1 MLSDIEKLQKMDPDE
16 LKALHDGQIDRLGQ
30 LQQSIRQMKIPVI
43 IMLDGWDAAGKG
55 SMTGDIIRALDPRGF
70 KVYTLDCDDEAE
82 ERYPYMH
89 RYWKCVPL
97 YGNISVLDGGWYRGV
112 FDPDNQPRG
121 NALSRRITQI
131 KDFEKQLT
139 DDGYVV
145 LKFFLHIG
153 KKEQK
158 RRFDALEEK
167 SDTRWRVT
175 RDDLKQNREYDDWL
189 KSYDDMMALTD
200 TDNAPWHVV
209 HSGDRRLATARV
221 YDIIIDAIEK
231 ALKAHEG
238 VPVAETQADMKAL
251 SQAEA
256 ETTDEADATEQATAE
271 TEAAETQPVDLF
283 EDADEQADA
292 QGDAPNDE
300 QPAQTDVPA
309 EEQAAPEE
317 QSDAQPDAP
326 KERDELSPGDFDVI
340 ALPRISDVSL
350 GFAMG
355 DDEYHRELK
364 RAQRRLKE
372 LHGELYQRRIPV
384 VLGFEGWD
392 AAGKGGAI
400 KRLTRALDPRGYEV
414 IPTAAPT
421 PDELH
426 HQYLWRFWRDLPKDG
441 HIAIFD
447 RTWYGR
453 VMVERIEGFA
463 SREQWQRAYAEINQ
477 FERSLTEWGA
487 IVMKFWLQID
497 KDEQLSRFTARQN
510 TPDKRWKITDEDW
523 RNRDRWPEYEQ
534 SVDDML
540 ALTNT
545 HDAPWIIVESNDKQ
559 YARLKVMN
567 AVIKAVEKRL

>member
-1 MLSDIEKLQKMDPDE
+1 MLSDVEKLQKMDAAA
-16 LKALHDGQIDRLGQ
+16 LKELHDGQIDRLGQ
-30 LQQSIRQMKIPVI
+30 LQQSIRRMKIPVI
-43 IMLDGWDAAGKG
+43 IMLDGWNAAGKG
-55 SMTGDIIRALDPRGF
+55 SMAGDIIRALDPRGF

-112 FDPDNQPRG
+112 FDPQNQPRAG
-121 NALSRRITQI
+121 ALSRRITQI

-139 DDGYVV
+139 DNGYVV

-175 RDDLKQNREYDDWL
+175 RDDLKQNRDYDEWL

-209 HSGDRRLATARV
+209 HSGDRHLATARV
-221 YDIIIDAIEK
+221 YDIIIDAIER

-251 SQAEA
+251 TQAEA
-256 ETTDEADATEQATAE
+256 EKTAE
-271 TEAAETQPVDLF
+271 PTKQAAAETAPA
-283 EDADEQADA
+283 DAFGNADRQSDEPAQEAKAQADA
-292 QGDAPNDE
+292 PKQY
-300 QPAQTDVPA
+300 
-309 EEQAAPEE
+309 APEE
-317 QSDAQPDAP
+317 QTAR
-326 KERDELSPGDFDVI
+326 EELSPGDFDVI
-340 ALPRISDVSL
+340 ALPRISDVNLS
-350 GFAMG
+350 FAMG

-384 VLGFEGWD
+384 ILGFEGWD

-441 HIAIFD
+441 HIAVFD

-463 SREQWQRAYAEINQ
+463 SPEQWRRAYAEINQ

-487 IVMKFWLQID
+487 IVIKFWMQID
-497 KDEQLSRFTARQN
+497 KTEQLSRFTARQN

-540 ALTNT
+540 SLTNT

-559 YARLKVMN
+559 YARLKVIN
-567 AVIKAVEKRL
+567 TVIQAVEKRL